1 LAFDNFV
8 LFDRV
13 HLPICLSSEGARAV
27 VEEGLLSVRES
38 VHEIAD
44 CPERCAFTGD
54 IPRIG
59 RHIRDAE
66 SLFRVGR

>member
-1 LAFDNFV
+1 LAFNNFV

-13 HLPICLSSEGARAV
+13 HLPIMGGARAV
-27 VEEGLLSVRES
+27 VEEDYCSVRES

-44 CPERCAFTGD
+44 CPERCAFKSDT
-54 IPRIG
+54 PRIG

-66 SLFRVGR
+66 SPFRVGR